1 MPNLVNRLLVQDLS
15 RDVVLAEGMALVT
28 WGGLNAVQNE
38 GLRDKL
44 AEKGAGMMLVRGKLL
59 RIALRE
65 RGLELSQD
73 VVAGQVAV
81 AYGSTEATIHA
92 MRILTSEEAK
102 KTGKIA
108 VRGGVIEGR
117 FIAGKEAEAIADL
130 PDRHTLNGQVVSLLA
145 SGPRGVVSVLN
156 AVPSA
161 LVRVLQARADQLEK
175 ASGAAS

>member
-1 MPNLVNRLLVQDLS
+1 M
-15 RDVVLAEGMALVT
+15 
-28 WGGLNAVQNE
+28 
-38 GLRDKL
+38 
-44 AEKGAGMMLVRGKLL
+44 
-59 RIALRE
+59 
-65 RGLELSQD
+65 
-73 VVAGQVAV
+73 
-81 AYGSTEATIHA
+81 
-92 MRILTSEEAK
+92 
-102 KTGKIA
+102 
-108 VRGGVIEGR
+108 RGGVIEGR